1 MTLAGKDGRSGQ
13 GRTGHGRTAM
23 ADAGAGRL
31 RRLGLWIGGGVLAA
45 SLVACS
51 PVFRDHGYVP
61 TEQELVTIAVGQDT
75 RESVAE
81 KVGRPSA
88 TGLLNDV
95 GWFYVKSR
103 WRHFGAAAPQEIDR
117 QVLAITFTESGTVQN
132 IERFGLEDGQVVRL
146 SRRVTE
152 TNIKGISFIRQIMG
166 NLGRIRAGDF
176 LD

>member
-1 MTLAGKDGRSGQ
+1 MTLAGKDR
-13 GRTGHGRTAM
+13 RTGTAQ
-23 ADAGAGRL
+23 AGAGRL
-31 RRLGLWIGGGVLAA
+31 RRLSLWLCGGLLAVSLAA
-45 SLVACS
+45 CS
-51 PVFRDHGYVP
+51 AVFRDHGYVP
-61 TEQELVTIAVGQDT
+61 TEEELAAVAVGQDT

-103 WRHFGAAAPQEIDR
+103 WRHYGAMAPQEIDR

-132 IERFGLEDGQVVRL
+132 IERYGLEDGQIVNL
-146 SRRVTE
+146 SRRVTD

-166 NLGRIRAGDF
+166 NLGRMRATDVIQ
-176 LD
+176 

>member
-1 MTLAGKDGRSGQ
+1 MTLAGKDR
-13 GRTGHGRTAM
+13 RTGTAQ
-23 ADAGAGRL
+23 AGAGRL
-31 RRLGLWIGGGVLAA
+31 RRLGLWLCGGLLAVSLAA
-45 SLVACS
+45 CS
-51 PVFRDHGYVP
+51 AVFRDHGYVP
-61 TEQELVTIAVGQDT
+61 TEEELAAVAVGQDT

-103 WRHFGAAAPQEIDR
+103 WRHYGAMAPQEIDR

-132 IERFGLEDGQVVRL
+132 IERYGLEDGQIVNL
-146 SRRVTE
+146 SRRVTD

-166 NLGRIRAGDF
+166 NLGRMRATDVIQ
-176 LD
+176 

>member
-1 MTLAGKDGRSGQ
+1 MTLAGKDR
-13 GRTGHGRTAM
+13 RTGTAQ
-23 ADAGAGRL
+23 AGAGRL
-31 RRLGLWIGGGVLAA
+31 RRLGLWLCGGLLAVSLAA
-45 SLVACS
+45 CS
-51 PVFRDHGYVP
+51 AVFRDHGYVP
-61 TEQELVTIAVGQDT
+61 TEEELAAIAVGQDT

-103 WRHFGAAAPQEIDR
+103 WRHYGAMAPQEIDR

-132 IERFGLEDGQVVRL
+132 IERYGLEDGQIVNL
-146 SRRVTE
+146 SRRVTD

-166 NLGRIRAGDF
+166 NLGRMRATDVVQ
-176 LD
+176 

>member
-1 MTLAGKDGRSGQ
+1 MTLAGKDR
-13 GRTGHGRTAM
+13 RTGTAQ
-23 ADAGAGRL
+23 AGAGRL
-31 RRLGLWIGGGVLAA
+31 RRLGLWLCGGLLAVSLAA
-45 SLVACS
+45 CS
-51 PVFRDHGYVP
+51 AVFRDHGYVP
-61 TEQELVTIAVGQDT
+61 TEEELAAIAVGQDT

-103 WRHFGAAAPQEIDR
+103 WRHYGAMAPQEIDR

-132 IERFGLEDGQVVRL
+132 IERYGLEDGQIVNL
-146 SRRVTE
+146 SRRVTD

-166 NLGRIRAGDF
+166 NLGRMRATDVIQ
-176 LD
+176 